1 MITQPMI
8 YALQEK
14 AFACT
19 ALTAIVGNNIAY
31 ERGPVGDTW
40 PLVHFFEVSSMDGYQ
55 VDYNFCTVQFS
66 CWALDK
72 WDALALKEIIYNEFN
87 RFSGKVTTSLGDVD
101 INWTEM
107 IDSGALPQADATLYG
122 SYVRFKFR
130 YRGANL
136 GGL

>member
-8 YALQEK
+8 YALQTK

-19 ALTAIVGNNIAY
+19 ALTALVGNNITYA
-31 ERGPVGDTW
+31 RGPVEGTW
-40 PLVHFFEVSSMDGYQ
+40 PQVHFFEVSSMDGYQ
-55 VDYNFCTVQFS
+55 LDFNYCTVQFS

-72 WDALALKEIIYNEFN
+72 WDALALEEVVYTEFN
-87 RFSGKVTTSLGDVD
+87 RFIGKVTTSLGIVD
-101 INWTEM
+101 ITWTEM
-107 IDSGALPQADATLYG
+107 IDSGALPEADPTLYG
-122 SYVRFKFR
+122 TYVRFKFR